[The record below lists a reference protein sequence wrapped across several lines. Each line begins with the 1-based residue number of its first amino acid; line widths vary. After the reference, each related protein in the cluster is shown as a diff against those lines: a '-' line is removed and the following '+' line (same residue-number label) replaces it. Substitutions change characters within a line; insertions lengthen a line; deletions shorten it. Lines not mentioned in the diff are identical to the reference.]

1 MIKYNIDND
10 LFGPINKIS
19 TYDILSKDKKSND
32 RIYNLDV
39 EFKEFNDRPIDTGI
53 KFIKGDRYTSKIRAR
68 MLMET
73 NLIDLQGVTVSIN
86 LKEGKTGY
94 DIYTILCDDISLE
107 DSIVTVNL
115 EPYIVDSVGFNTF
128 EFVLIKGDKI
138 LTSQMYSYEVKDSI
152 GEGYI
157 GEVEEETALQNLIQK
172 TQNLINQLTIDVT
185 ENDIKEII
193 SMIK

>member
-1 MIKYNIDND
+1 MIKYNIDNN

-19 TYDILSKDKKSND
+19 TYNISSEDKKTND

-39 EFKEFNDRPIDTGI
+39 EFKEFNNNPIDTGI

-68 MLMET
+68 MLMEN
-73 NLIDLQGVTVSIN
+73 NLIDLQGITVSIN

-115 EPYIVDSVGFNTF
+115 EPYIVDSVGINIF
-128 EFVLIKGDKI
+128 EFVLTKGDKI

-193 SMIK
+193 SMIE

>member
-1 MIKYNIDND
+1 MIKYNIDNN

-19 TYDILSKDKKSND
+19 TYNISSEDKKTND

-39 EFKEFNDRPIDTGI
+39 EFKEFNNNPINTGI

-68 MLMET
+68 MLMEN
-73 NLIDLQGVTVSIN
+73 NLIDLQGITVSIN

-115 EPYIVDSVGFNTF
+115 EPYIVDSVGINIF
-128 EFVLIKGDKI
+128 EFVLTKGDKI

-193 SMIK
+193 SMIE

>member
-19 TYDILSKDKKSND
+19 TYDMTSEEKKSND

-39 EFKEFNDRPIDTGI
+39 EFKEFNDKPIDTGI
-53 KFIKGDRYTSKIRAR
+53 KFIKGDRYTSIIRAR

-73 NLIDLQGVTVSIN
+73 NLIDLQGVTVSMN

-94 DIYTILCDDISLE
+94 DIYTLLCDDISLE

-115 EPYIVDSVGFNTF
+115 EPYIVDSVGVNTF
-128 EFVLIKGDKI
+128 EFALIKGDKV
-138 LTSQMYSYEVKDSI
+138 LTSQIYSYEVKDSI

-157 GEVEEETALQNLIQK
+157 GEVEEETVLQSFIRQTQDLID
-172 TQNLINQLTIDVT
+172 QLTIEVT
-185 ENDIKEII
+185 NQDIEDIMN
-193 SMIK
+193 MIE

>member
-1 MIKYNIDND
+1 MIKYNIDNN

-19 TYDILSKDKKSND
+19 TYNISSEDKKTND

-39 EFKEFNDRPIDTGI
+39 EFKEFKNNPIDTGI

-68 MLMET
+68 MLMEN
-73 NLIDLQGVTVSIN
+73 NLIDLQGITVSIN

-115 EPYIVDSVGFNTF
+115 EPYIVDSVGINIF
-128 EFVLIKGDKI
+128 EFVLTKGDKI

-193 SMIK
+193 SMIE

>member
-1 MIKYNIDND
+1 MIKYNINND

-19 TYDILSKDKKSND
+19 TYDMTSEEKKSND

-53 KFIKGDRYTSKIRAR
+53 KFIKGDRYTSIIRAR

-73 NLIDLQGVTVSIN
+73 NLIDLQGVTVSMN

-94 DIYTILCDDISLE
+94 DIYTLLCDDISLE

-115 EPYIVDSVGFNTF
+115 EP
-128 EFVLIKGDKI
+128 
-138 LTSQMYSYEVKDSI
+138 
-152 GEGYI
+152 
-157 GEVEEETALQNLIQK
+157 
-172 TQNLINQLTIDVT
+172 
-185 ENDIKEII
+185 
-193 SMIK
+193 

>member
-1 MIKYNIDND
+1 MIKYNIDNN
-10 LFGPINKIS
+10 LFGPIDKIS
-19 TYDILSKDKKSND
+19 TYNISSEDKKTND

-39 EFKEFNDRPIDTGI
+39 EFKEFNNNPIDTGI

-68 MLMET
+68 MLMEN
-73 NLIDLQGVTVSIN
+73 NLIDLQGITVSIN

-115 EPYIVDSVGFNTF
+115 EPYIVDSVGINIF
-128 EFVLIKGDKI
+128 EFVLTKGDKI

-193 SMIK
+193 SMIE

>member
-1 MIKYNIDND
+1 MIKYNIDNN

-19 TYDILSKDKKSND
+19 TYNISSEDKKTND

-39 EFKEFNDRPIDTGI
+39 EFKEFNNNPIVTGI

-68 MLMET
+68 MLMEN
-73 NLIDLQGVTVSIN
+73 NLIDLQGITVSIN

-115 EPYIVDSVGFNTF
+115 EPYIVDSVGINIF
-128 EFVLIKGDKI
+128 EFVLTKGDKI

-193 SMIK
+193 SMIE

>member
-19 TYDILSKDKKSND
+19 TYNILSEDKKSND

-39 EFKEFNDRPIDTGI
+39 EFKEFNNNPIDTGI

-73 NLIDLQGVTVSIN
+73 NLIDLQGITVSIN

-94 DIYTILCDDISLE
+94 DIYTLLCDDISLE

-128 EFVLIKGDKI
+128 EFVLTKGDKI

>member
-19 TYDILSKDKKSND
+19 TYDITSEEKKSND

-39 EFKEFNDRPIDTGI
+39 EFKEFSDHPVETDI
-53 KFIKGDRYTSKIRAR
+53 KFINGDRYTSIIRAR

-94 DIYTILCDDISLE
+94 DTYTLLCDNISLE
-107 DSIVTVNL
+107 ESIVTVNL
-115 EPYIVDSVGFNTF
+115 EPYIVDSAGINTF
-128 EFVLIKGDKI
+128 EFVLIKGDKV
-138 LTSQMYSYEVKDSI
+138 LTSQIYSYEVKDSI

-157 GEVEEETALQNLIQK
+157 GEVEEETVLQSFIRQTQDLID
-172 TQNLINQLTIDVT
+172 QLTIEVT
-185 ENDIKEII
+185 SQDIEDIMN
-193 SMIK
+193 MIE

>member
-1 MIKYNIDND
+1 MIKYDIQDG
-10 LFGPINKIS
+10 LFGCTDKHSKYN
-19 TYDILSKDKKSND
+19 ILSEDKQSND

-39 EFKEFNDRPIDTGI
+39 EFKEFNNQPIDTGI
-53 KFIKGDRYTSKIRAR
+53 KFINGDRYTSIIKAK

-73 NLIDLQGVTVSIN
+73 KLIDLQGITVSMN
-86 LKEGKTGY
+86 LKEGVN
-94 DIYTILCDDISLE
+94 DLDVYTIICDDISLE

-115 EPYIVDSVGFNTF
+115 EPYVVDMVGINTF
-128 EFVLIKGDKI
+128 EFVLTKGDKV
-138 LTSQMYSYEVKDSI
+138 LTSQRYSYEVKDSI
-152 GEGYI
+152 GEGYV

>member
-1 MIKYNIDND
+1 MIKYNINNN

-19 TYDILSKDKKSND
+19 TYNISSEDKKTND

-39 EFKEFNDRPIDTGI
+39 EFKEFNNNPIDTGI

-68 MLMET
+68 MLMEN
-73 NLIDLQGVTVSIN
+73 NLIDLQGITVSIN

-115 EPYIVDSVGFNTF
+115 EPYIVDSVGINIF
-128 EFVLIKGDKI
+128 EFVLTKGDKI

-193 SMIK
+193 SMIE

>member
-1 MIKYNIDND
+1 MIKYNIDNN
-10 LFGPINKIS
+10 LFGPIDKIS
-19 TYDILSKDKKSND
+19 TYNISSEDKKTND

-39 EFKEFNDRPIDTGI
+39 EFKEFNNNPIDTGI

-68 MLMET
+68 MLMKN
-73 NLIDLQGVTVSIN
+73 NLIDLQGITVSIN

-94 DIYTILCDDISLE
+94 DIYTLLCDDISLE

-115 EPYIVDSVGFNTF
+115 EPYIVDSVGINIF
-128 EFVLIKGDKI
+128 EFVLTKGDKI

-193 SMIK
+193 SMIE

>member
-1 MIKYNIDND
+1 MFKYDIQDG
-10 LFGPINKIS
+10 LFGCIDEHSK
-19 TYDILSKDKKSND
+19 YDISSEDKKTND

-39 EFKEFNDRPIDTGI
+39 EFKEFNNSPIDTGI

-73 NLIDLQGVTVSIN
+73 NIIDLQGITVSIN

-94 DIYTILCDDISLE
+94 DIYTLLCDNISLE

>member
-19 TYDILSKDKKSND
+19 TYDMTSEEKKTND

-39 EFKEFNDRPIDTGI
+39 EFKEFSDHPVNTGI
-53 KFIKGDRYTSKIRAR
+53 KFINGDRYTSIIRAR

-86 LKEGKTGY
+86 LKEGNTGY
-94 DIYTILCDDISLE
+94 DTYTLLCDNISLE
-107 DSIVTVNL
+107 ESIVTVNL
-115 EPYIVDSVGFNTF
+115 EPYIVDSAGVNTF
-128 EFVLIKGDKI
+128 EFVLIKGDKV
-138 LTSQMYSYEVKDSI
+138 LTSQIYSYEVKDSI

-157 GEVEEETALQNLIQK
+157 GEVEEETVLQSFIRQTQDLID
-172 TQNLINQLTIDVT
+172 QLTIEVT
-185 ENDIKEII
+185 NQDIEDIMN
-193 SMIK
+193 MIE

>member
-19 TYDILSKDKKSND
+19 TYDMTSEEKKSND

-39 EFKEFNDRPIDTGI
+39 EFKEFNDKPIDTGI
-53 KFIKGDRYTSKIRAR
+53 KFIKGDRYTSIIRAR

-73 NLIDLQGVTVSIN
+73 NLIDLQGVTVSMN

-94 DIYTILCDDISLE
+94 DIYTLLCDDISLE

-115 EPYIVDSVGFNTF
+115 EPYIVDSVGVNTF
-128 EFVLIKGDKI
+128 EFVLIKGDKV
-138 LTSQMYSYEVKDSI
+138 LTSQIYSYEVKDSI

-157 GEVEEETALQNLIQK
+157 GEVEEETILQSFIRQTQDLID
-172 TQNLINQLTIDVT
+172 QLTIEVT
-185 ENDIKEII
+185 NQDIEDIMN
-193 SMIK
+193 MIE

>member
-19 TYDILSKDKKSND
+19 TYDITSEEKKSND

-39 EFKEFNDRPIDTGI
+39 EFKEFSDHPVETDI
-53 KFIKGDRYTSKIRAR
+53 KFINGDRYTSIIRAR

-94 DIYTILCDDISLE
+94 DTYTLLCDNISLE
-107 DSIVTVNL
+107 ESIVTVNL
-115 EPYIVDSVGFNTF
+115 EPYIVDSAGINTF
-128 EFVLIKGDKI
+128 EFVLIKGDKV
-138 LTSQMYSYEVKDSI
+138 LTSQIYSYEVKDSI

-157 GEVEEETALQNLIQK
+157 GEVEEETVLQSFIRQTQDLID
-172 TQNLINQLTIDVT
+172 QLTIEVT
-185 ENDIKEII
+185 NQDIEDIMN
-193 SMIK
+193 MIE

>member
-1 MIKYNIDND
+1 MIKYNIDNN
-10 LFGPINKIS
+10 LFGPIDKIS
-19 TYDILSKDKKSND
+19 TYNISSEDKKTND

-39 EFKEFNDRPIDTGI
+39 EFKEFNNNPIDTGI

-68 MLMET
+68 MLMEN
-73 NLIDLQGVTVSIN
+73 NLIDLQGITVSIN

-115 EPYIVDSVGFNTF
+115 EPYIVDSVGINIF
-128 EFVLIKGDKI
+128 EFVLTKGDKI